1 MAKRDYYE
9 VLGINR
15 SASKDEIKKA
25 YRKLAMQYHPDRNP
39 GDKKAEENFKEA
51 AEAYEV
57 LSHDD
62 KRNQYDRFGHEG
74 VRGSAFGSEGFSSV
88 NDIFSHFSDI
98 FGGSS
103 IFDDFFGGGQTRSRS
118 RGRGGGTPG
127 SDLRVTLKLTLQ
139 EISTGVTKKI
149 KIKKQVK
156 CADCNGSGAEA
167 GTSLKTCTVCQGSG
181 EVRTVSRSVFGQF
194 VNITTC
200 SNCNG
205 EGKTIDSPCKKCY
218 GDGRYNDET
227 NIKIEVPAGVEEG
240 NYMTMRNEGNAGKR
254 GGPNGDIIV
263 VFQELKHQHFVRNG
277 DDIVYDLFINFPQAA
292 LGSDVEV
299 PTLIGKAMLRIDA
312 GTQPGKVLRMR
323 GKGIR
328 HLQSSGSGD
337 QLVRVNV
344 AVPKKLNSKEK
355 ELLKQLSKLP
365 NVSSLPDDKEQSF
378 FSKFGL

>member
-1 MAKRDYYE
+1 MSKRDYYE
-9 VLGINR
+9 VLGVNKG
-15 SASKDEIKKA
+15 ASKDEIKKA

-62 KRNQYDRFGHEG
+62 KRNKYDRFGHEG
-74 VRGSAFGSEGFSSV
+74 VSGSAFGTEGFSSV

-103 IFDDFFGGGQTRSRS
+103 IFDDFFGGGQTRNRS
-118 RGRGGGTPG
+118 YRKGTGTPG
-127 SDLRVTLKLTLQ
+127 SDLRVTLKLTLE
-139 EISTGVTKKI
+139 EIATGVTKKI

-156 CADCNGSGAEA
+156 CTDCNGSGADA
-167 GTSLKTCTVCQGSG
+167 GTSLKTCPVCNGAG

-194 VNITTC
+194 VNITAC

-205 EGKTIDSPCKKCY
+205 EGKTIDTPCKKCF
-218 GDGRYNDET
+218 GDGRYNEET
-227 NIKIEVPAGVEEG
+227 TVNIEVPAGIEEG
-240 NYMTMRNEGNAGKR
+240 NYLTMRGEGNSGKR
-254 GGPNGDIIV
+254 GGSNGDIIV
-263 VFQELKHQHFVRNG
+263 VFQELKHKNFVRNA

-292 LGSDVEV
+292 LGSEVEV
-299 PTLIGKAMLRIDA
+299 PTLTGKAVLKIDA
-312 GTQPGKVLRMR
+312 GTQPGRILRMR

-328 HLQSSGSGD
+328 HLQSSGTGD

-344 AVPKKLNSKEK
+344 TVPKKLNSKEK
-355 ELLKQLSKLP
+355 ELLKQLSQLP
-365 NVSSLPDDKEQSF
+365 NISSIPDDDEKGF
-378 FSKFGL
+378 FRKFGL

>member
-9 VLGINR
+9 VLGVNR
-15 SASKDEIKKA
+15 GASKEEIKKA
-25 YRKLAMQYHPDRNP
+25 YRKLAMQFHPDRNP

-62 KRNQYDRFGHEG
+62 KRNKYDRFGHEG

-103 IFDDFFGGGQTRSRS
+103 IFDDFFGGGQTRGRS
-118 RGRGGGTPG
+118 RRRGGGTPG
-127 SDLRVTLKLTLQ
+127 SDLRVTLKLTLE
-139 EISTGVTKKI
+139 EIATGITKKI

-156 CADCNGSGAEA
+156 CTDCNGSGAEA

-205 EGKTIDSPCKKCY
+205 EGKTIDSPCRKCY

-227 NIKIEVPAGVEEG
+227 TVKIDVPAGVEEG
-240 NYMTMRNEGNAGKR
+240 NYMTMRSEGNAGKR
-254 GGPNGDIIV
+254 GGPIGDIIV
-263 VFQELKHQHFVRNG
+263 VFQELKHRHFIRSA

-292 LGSDVEV
+292 LGSEVEV
-299 PTLIGKAMLRIDA
+299 PTLTGKAMLKIDA

-323 GKGIR
+323 GKGIK

-355 ELLKQLSKLP
+355 DLLKQLSKLP
-365 NVSSLPDDKEQSF
+365 NVSSLPDDEEKSF
-378 FSKFGL
+378 FSKIGL